1 MGGGF
6 QFGLI
11 PPGAGVLCA
20 LSGGADS
27 MYLLCRLLEGRERY
41 GWKVCAAHLNHGLRE
56 SAGRDEEFVRSW
68 CERQSVPLAT
78 GREDVAGYAR
88 REGMSEEE
96 AGRVLRYRFLEGAAL
111 ETGCA
116 LIATGHHAGDDA
128 ETVLM
133 NLIRG
138 CGLKGLTGIPQR
150 RGNIVRPML
159 EVSRQEIEDYL
170 KRHGVPHVED
180 ETNAGLNYTR
190 NKIRHRLLPLLEELN
205 PQAAAHIAS
214 AARRLREDEAELSRQ
229 AERISG
235 QGLDI
240 PEGLAVN
247 VEPLREAPRPI
258 ALRACGQ
265 LLDKAGLSG
274 ESVHREGMLALA
286 LGDDPSAQID
296 VPGGSVRRQYELL
309 ALARQTASDAE
320 PPAPRE
326 LAEGES
332 RWGSWIIRC
341 IPAEC
346 PGKAY
351 VSPREFYLRPGR
363 YLIRPRREG
372 DVITL
377 GKRPSKTVKKLM
389 IEGRV
394 PACRRELVP
403 VVDGGGRA
411 AALGGFGP
419 DLDFLAEPGKPALH
433 IGLLPDGSNP
443 CHALRLP
450 TLCGGGQSGL
460 NQKAEENEHDP
471 SRH

>member
-1 MGGGF
+1 MDGF
-6 QFGLI
+6 RFDLI

-27 MYLLCRLLEGRERY
+27 MYLLCRLLEGRERH
-41 GWKVCAAHLNHGLRE
+41 GWTVYAAHFNHGLRP
-56 SAGRDEEFVRSW
+56 AAQRDEDFVRDW
-68 CERQSVPLAT
+68 CKRQGVPLAA
-78 GREDVAGYAR
+78 GRADVPAFVR
-88 REGMSEEE
+88 REGLSVEEG
-96 AGRVLRYRFLEGAAL
+96 ARILRYRFLAETAEAEGLAL
-111 ETGCA
+111 T
-116 LIATGHHAGDDA
+116 ATGHHAGDNA

-138 CGLKGLTGIPQR
+138 CGLNGLTGIPER

-159 EVSRQEIEDYL
+159 NVTRREIGDYL
-170 KRHGVPHVED
+170 NGHRVPHVED
-180 ETNAGLNYTR
+180 ETNADPAYTR
-190 NKIRHRLLPLLEELN
+190 NRVRLQLLPLLEELN
-205 PQAAAHIAS
+205 PRAMEHICAAAA
-214 AARRLREDEAELSRQ
+214 RLREDEAELSRQ

-265 LLDKAGLSG
+265 LLDRAGLSG

-419 DLDFLAEPGKPALH
+419 DLDFLAEPGYPALH
-433 IGLLPDGSNP
+433 IIL
-443 CHALRLP
+443 
-450 TLCGGGQSGL
+450 
-460 NQKAEENEHDP
+460 KAEENEHDP

>member
-1 MGGGF
+1 MDGF
-6 QFGLI
+6 RFDLI

-27 MYLLCRLLEGRERY
+27 MYLLCRLLEGREKY
-41 GWKVCAAHLNHGLRE
+41 GWTVYAAHFNHGLRP
-56 SAGRDEEFVRSW
+56 AAQRDEDFVRDW
-68 CERQSVPLAT
+68 CKRQGVPLAA
-78 GREDVAGYAR
+78 GRADVPAFVR
-88 REGMSEEE
+88 REGLSVEEG
-96 AGRVLRYRFLEGAAL
+96 ARILRYRFLAETAEAEGLAL
-111 ETGCA
+111 T
-116 LIATGHHAGDDA
+116 ATGHHAGDNA

-138 CGLKGLTGIPQR
+138 CGLNGLTGIPER
-150 RGNIVRPML
+150 RGDIVRPML
-159 EVSRQEIEDYL
+159 NVTRREIGDYL
-170 KRHGVPHVED
+170 KEHGVPHVED
-180 ETNAGLNYTR
+180 ETNADPAYTR
-190 NKIRHRLLPLLEELN
+190 NRVRLRLLPLLEELN
-205 PQAAAHIAS
+205 PRAAEHICAAAA
-214 AARRLREDEAELSRQ
+214 RLREDEAELSRQ

-309 ALARQTASDAE
+309 ALAPLGERLPPE
-320 PPAPRE
+320 PMALE
-326 LAEGES
+326 AGES
-332 RWGSWIIRC
+332 RWGGWRISC
-341 IPAEC
+341 TPAVC
-346 PGKAY
+346 PAKAY
-351 VSPREFYLRPGR
+351 ASPEEFYLKPGA
-363 YLIRPRREG
+363 YILRPRREG

-419 DLDFLAEPGKPALH
+419 DLDFLAEPGYPALH
-433 IGLLPDGSNP
+433 III
-443 CHALRLP
+443 
-450 TLCGGGQSGL
+450 
-460 NQKAEENEHDP
+460 K
-471 SRH
+471 SRGE

>member
-1 MGGGF
+1 MDGF
-6 QFGLI
+6 RFDLI

-41 GWKVCAAHLNHGLRE
+41 GWTVYAAHFNHGLRP
-56 SAGRDEEFVRSW
+56 AAQRDEDFVRDW
-68 CERQSVPLAT
+68 CKRQGVPLAA
-78 GREDVAGYAR
+78 GRADVPAFVR
-88 REGMSEEE
+88 REGLSVEEG
-96 AGRVLRYRFLEGAAL
+96 ARILRYRFLAETAEAEGLAL
-111 ETGCA
+111 T
-116 LIATGHHAGDDA
+116 ATGHHAGDNA

-138 CGLKGLTGIPQR
+138 CGLNGLTGIPER
-150 RGNIVRPML
+150 RGDIVRPML
-159 EVSRQEIEDYL
+159 NVTRREIGDYL
-170 KRHGVPHVED
+170 KEHGVPHVED
-180 ETNAGLNYTR
+180 DSNADPAFTR
-190 NKIRHRLLPLLEELN
+190 NRVRLRLLPLLEELN
-205 PQAAAHIAS
+205 PRAAEHICAAAA
-214 AARRLREDEAELSRQ
+214 RLREDEAELSRQ

-309 ALARQTASDAE
+309 ALSPLGERLPPE
-320 PPAPRE
+320 PMALE
-326 LAEGES
+326 AGES
-332 RWGSWIIRC
+332 RWGSWRISC
-341 IPAEC
+341 TPAVC
-346 PGKAY
+346 PAKAY
-351 VSPREFYLRPGR
+351 ASPEEFYLKPGA
-363 YLIRPRREG
+363 YTLRPRREG

-419 DLDFLAEPGKPALH
+419 DLDFLAEPGYPALH
-433 IGLLPDGSNP
+433 III
-443 CHALRLP
+443 
-450 TLCGGGQSGL
+450 
-460 NQKAEENEHDP
+460 K
-471 SRH
+471 SRGE

>member
-1 MGGGF
+1 MDGF
-6 QFGLI
+6 RFDLI

-41 GWKVCAAHLNHGLRE
+41 GWTVRAAHLNHGLRP
-56 SAGRDEEFVRSW
+56 AARRDEDFVRDW
-68 CERQSVPLAT
+68 CKRQGVPLAA
-78 GREDVAGYAR
+78 GRADVPAFVR
-88 REGMSEEE
+88 REGLSVEEG
-96 AGRVLRYRFLEGAAL
+96 ARILRYRFLAETAEAEGLAL
-111 ETGCA
+111 T
-116 LIATGHHAGDDA
+116 ATGHHAGDNA

-138 CGLKGLTGIPQR
+138 CGLNGLTGIPER
-150 RGNIVRPML
+150 RGDIVRPML
-159 EVSRQEIEDYL
+159 NVTRREIGDYL
-170 KRHGVPHVED
+170 KEHGVPHVED
-180 ETNAGLNYTR
+180 ETNADPAFTR
-190 NKIRHRLLPLLEELN
+190 NRVRLRLLPLLEELN
-205 PQAAAHIAS
+205 PRAAEHICAAAA
-214 AARRLREDEAELSRQ
+214 RLREDEAELSRQ

-240 PEGLAVN
+240 PEGIAVN

-377 GKRPSKTVKKLM
+377 GKLPSKTVKKLM

-460 NQKAEENEHDP
+460 NQKAKENEHDP

>member
-1 MGGGF
+1 
-6 QFGLI
+6 
-11 PPGAGVLCA
+11 
-20 LSGGADS
+20 

-41 GWKVCAAHLNHGLRE
+41 GWTVRAAHLNHGLRP
-56 SAGRDEEFVRSW
+56 AAQRDEDFVRDW
-68 CERQSVPLAT
+68 CKRQGVPLTT
-78 GREDVAGYAR
+78 GRADVPAFVR
-88 REGMSEEE
+88 REGLSVEEG
-96 AGRVLRYRFLEGAAL
+96 ARILRYRFLAETAEAEGLAL
-111 ETGCA
+111 T
-116 LIATGHHAGDDA
+116 ATGHHAGDNA

-138 CGLKGLTGIPQR
+138 CGLNGLTGIPER
-150 RGNIVRPML
+150 RGDIVRPML
-159 EVSRQEIEDYL
+159 NVTRREIGDYL
-170 KRHGVPHVED
+170 KEHGVPHVED
-180 ETNAGLNYTR
+180 ETNADPAYTR
-190 NKIRHRLLPLLEELN
+190 NRVRLRLLPLLEELN
-205 PQAAAHIAS
+205 PRAAEHICAAAA
-214 AARRLREDEAELSRQ
+214 RLREDEAELSRQ

-309 ALARQTASDAE
+309 ALSPLWERLPPE
-320 PPAPRE
+320 PMALE
-326 LAEGES
+326 AGES
-332 RWGSWIIRC
+332 RWGGWRISC
-341 IPAEC
+341 TPTVCPA
-346 PGKAY
+346 KAY
-351 VSPREFYLRPGR
+351 LSPEEFYLKPGA
-363 YLIRPRREG
+363 YTLRPRREG

-419 DLDFLAEPGKPALH
+419 DLDFLAEPGYPALH
-433 IGLLPDGSNP
+433 IIL
-443 CHALRLP
+443 
-450 TLCGGGQSGL
+450 
-460 NQKAEENEHDP
+460 KAEENEHDP

>member
-1 MGGGF
+1 MDGF
-6 QFGLI
+6 RFDLI

-41 GWKVCAAHLNHGLRE
+41 GWTVYAAHFNHGLRP
-56 SAGRDEEFVRSW
+56 AAQRDEDFVRDW
-68 CERQSVPLAT
+68 CKRQGVPLAT
-78 GREDVAGYAR
+78 GRADVPAFVR
-88 REGMSEEE
+88 REGLSVEEG
-96 AGRVLRYRFLEGAAL
+96 ARILRYRFLAETAEAEGLAL
-111 ETGCA
+111 T
-116 LIATGHHAGDDA
+116 ATGHHAGDNA

-138 CGLKGLTGIPQR
+138 CGLNGLTGIPER
-150 RGNIVRPML
+150 RGDIVRPML
-159 EVSRQEIEDYL
+159 NVTRREIGDYL
-170 KRHGVPHVED
+170 KEHGVPHVED
-180 ETNAGLNYTR
+180 ESNADPAFTR
-190 NKIRHRLLPLLEELN
+190 NRVRLQLLPLLEELN
-205 PQAAAHIAS
+205 PRAAEHICAAAA
-214 AARRLREDEAELSRQ
+214 RLREDEAELSRQ

-247 VEPLREAPRPI
+247 VEPLREAPRAI

-309 ALARQTASDAE
+309 ALAPLGERLPPE
-320 PPAPRE
+320 PMALE
-326 LAEGES
+326 AGES
-332 RWGSWIIRC
+332 RWGSWRISC
-341 IPAEC
+341 TPAVC
-346 PGKAY
+346 PAKAY
-351 VSPREFYLRPGR
+351 ASPEEFYLKPGA
-363 YLIRPRREG
+363 YTLRPRREG

-419 DLDFLAEPGKPALH
+419 DLDFLAEPGYPALH
-433 IGLLPDGSNP
+433 III
-443 CHALRLP
+443 
-450 TLCGGGQSGL
+450 
-460 NQKAEENEHDP
+460 K
-471 SRH
+471 SRGE

>member
-1 MGGGF
+1 MDGF
-6 QFGLI
+6 RFDLI

-27 MYLLCRLLEGRERY
+27 MYLLCRLLEGRERH
-41 GWKVCAAHLNHGLRE
+41 GWTVYAAHFNHGLRP
-56 SAGRDEEFVRSW
+56 AAQRDEDFVRDW
-68 CERQSVPLAT
+68 CKRQGVPLAA
-78 GREDVAGYAR
+78 GRADVPAFVR
-88 REGMSEEE
+88 REGLSVEEG
-96 AGRVLRYRFLEGAAL
+96 ARILRYRFLAETAEAEGLAL
-111 ETGCA
+111 T
-116 LIATGHHAGDDA
+116 ATGHHAGDNA

-138 CGLKGLTGIPQR
+138 CGLNGLTGIPER
-150 RGNIVRPML
+150 RGDIVRPML
-159 EVSRQEIEDYL
+159 NVTRREIGDYL
-170 KRHGVPHVED
+170 KEHGVPHVED
-180 ETNAGLNYTR
+180 ETNADPAFTR
-190 NKIRHRLLPLLEELN
+190 NRVRLRLLPLLEELN
-205 PQAAAHIAS
+205 PRAAEHICAAAA
-214 AARRLREDEAELSRQ
+214 RLREDEAELSRQ

-309 ALARQTASDAE
+309 ALSPLGERLPPE
-320 PPAPRE
+320 PMALE
-326 LAEGES
+326 AGES
-332 RWGSWIIRC
+332 RWGSWRISC
-341 IPAEC
+341 TPAVC
-346 PGKAY
+346 PAKAY
-351 VSPREFYLRPGR
+351 ASPEEFYLKPGA
-363 YLIRPRREG
+363 YTLRPRREG

-419 DLDFLAEPGKPALH
+419 DLDFLAEPGYPALH
-433 IGLLPDGSNP
+433 III
-443 CHALRLP
+443 
-450 TLCGGGQSGL
+450 
-460 NQKAEENEHDP
+460 K
-471 SRH
+471 SRGE

>member
-1 MGGGF
+1 MDGF
-6 QFGLI
+6 RFDLI

-41 GWKVCAAHLNHGLRE
+41 GWTVYAAHFNHGLRP
-56 SAGRDEEFVRSW
+56 AAQRDEDFVRDW
-68 CERQSVPLAT
+68 CKRQGVPLAT
-78 GREDVAGYAR
+78 GRADVPAFVR
-88 REGMSEEE
+88 REGLSVEEG
-96 AGRVLRYRFLEGAAL
+96 ARILRYRFLAETAEAEGLAL
-111 ETGCA
+111 T
-116 LIATGHHAGDDA
+116 ATGHHAGDNA

-138 CGLKGLTGIPQR
+138 CGLNGLTGIPER
-150 RGNIVRPML
+150 RGDIVRPML
-159 EVSRQEIEDYL
+159 NVTRREIGDYL
-170 KRHGVPHVED
+170 KEHGVPHVED
-180 ETNAGLNYTR
+180 ETNADPAYTR
-190 NKIRHRLLPLLEELN
+190 NRVRLRLLPLLEELN
-205 PQAAAHIAS
+205 PRAAEHICAAAA
-214 AARRLREDEAELSRQ
+214 RLREDEAELSRQ

-247 VEPLREAPRPI
+247 VEPLREAPRAI

-309 ALARQTASDAE
+309 ALAPLGERLPPE
-320 PPAPRE
+320 PMALE
-326 LAEGES
+326 AGES
-332 RWGSWIIRC
+332 RWGSWRISC
-341 IPAEC
+341 TPAVC
-346 PGKAY
+346 PAKAY
-351 VSPREFYLRPGR
+351 ASPEEFYLKPGA
-363 YLIRPRREG
+363 YTLRPRREG

-419 DLDFLAEPGKPALH
+419 DLDFLAEPGYPALH
-433 IGLLPDGSNP
+433 III
-443 CHALRLP
+443 
-450 TLCGGGQSGL
+450 
-460 NQKAEENEHDP
+460 K
-471 SRH
+471 SRGE

>member
-1 MGGGF
+1 MDGF
-6 QFGLI
+6 RFDLI

-27 MYLLCRLLEGRERY
+27 MYLLCRLLEGREKY
-41 GWKVCAAHLNHGLRE
+41 GWTVYAAHFNHGLRP
-56 SAGRDEEFVRSW
+56 AAQRDEDFVRDW
-68 CERQSVPLAT
+68 CKRQGVPLAA
-78 GREDVAGYAR
+78 GRADVPAFVR
-88 REGMSEEE
+88 REGLSVEEG
-96 AGRVLRYRFLEGAAL
+96 ARILRYRFLAETAEAEGLAL
-111 ETGCA
+111 T
-116 LIATGHHAGDDA
+116 ATGHHAGDNA

-138 CGLKGLTGIPQR
+138 CGLNGLTGIPER
-150 RGNIVRPML
+150 RGDIVRPML
-159 EVSRQEIEDYL
+159 NVTRREIGDYL
-170 KRHGVPHVED
+170 KEHGVPHVED
-180 ETNAGLNYTR
+180 ETNADPAYTR
-190 NKIRHRLLPLLEELN
+190 NRVRLRLLPLLEELN
-205 PQAAAHIAS
+205 PRAAEHICAAAA
-214 AARRLREDEAELSRQ
+214 RLREDEAELSRQ

-309 ALARQTASDAE
+309 ALSPLGERLPPE
-320 PPAPRE
+320 PMALE
-326 LAEGES
+326 AGES
-332 RWGSWIIRC
+332 RWGSWRISC
-341 IPAEC
+341 TPAVC
-346 PGKAY
+346 PAKAY
-351 VSPREFYLRPGR
+351 ASPEEFYLKPGA
-363 YLIRPRREG
+363 YTLRPRREG

-419 DLDFLAEPGKPALH
+419 DLDFLAEPGYPALH
-433 IGLLPDGSNP
+433 III
-443 CHALRLP
+443 
-450 TLCGGGQSGL
+450 
-460 NQKAEENEHDP
+460 K
-471 SRH
+471 SRGE

>member
-1 MGGGF
+1 MGDPF
-6 QFGLI
+6 RFDLL
-11 PPGAGVLCA
+11 PPGGSVLCA

-41 GWKVCAAHLNHGLRE
+41 GWTVYAAHFNHGLRP
-56 SAGRDEEFVRSW
+56 AAQRDEDFVRDW
-68 CERQSVPLAT
+68 CKRQGVPLAA
-78 GREDVAGYAR
+78 GRADVPAFVR
-88 REGMSEEE
+88 REGLSVEEG
-96 AGRVLRYRFLEGAAL
+96 ARILRYRFLAETAEAEGLAL
-111 ETGCA
+111 T
-116 LIATGHHAGDDA
+116 ATGHHAGDNA

-138 CGLKGLTGIPQR
+138 CGLNGLTGIPER
-150 RGNIVRPML
+150 RGDIVRPML
-159 EVSRQEIEDYL
+159 NVTRREIGDYL
-170 KRHGVPHVED
+170 KEHGVPHVED
-180 ETNAGLNYTR
+180 DSNADPAFTR
-190 NKIRHRLLPLLEELN
+190 NRVRLRLLPLLEELN
-205 PQAAAHIAS
+205 PRAAEHICAAAA
-214 AARRLREDEAELSRQ
+214 RLREDEAELSRQ

-309 ALARQTASDAE
+309 ALSPLGERLPPE
-320 PPAPRE
+320 PMALE
-326 LAEGES
+326 AGES
-332 RWGSWIIRC
+332 RWGSWRISC
-341 IPAEC
+341 TPAVC
-346 PGKAY
+346 PAKAY
-351 VSPREFYLRPGR
+351 ASPEEFYLKPGA
-363 YLIRPRREG
+363 YTLRPRREG

-419 DLDFLAEPGKPALH
+419 DLDFLAEPGYPALH
-433 IGLLPDGSNP
+433 III
-443 CHALRLP
+443 
-450 TLCGGGQSGL
+450 
-460 NQKAEENEHDP
+460 K
-471 SRH
+471 SRGE

>member
-1 MGGGF
+1 MDGF
-6 QFGLI
+6 RFDLI

-41 GWKVCAAHLNHGLRE
+41 GWTVYAAHFNHGLRP
-56 SAGRDEEFVRSW
+56 AAQRDEDFVRDW
-68 CERQSVPLAT
+68 CKRQGVPLAA
-78 GREDVAGYAR
+78 GRADVPAFVR
-88 REGMSEEE
+88 REGLSVEEG
-96 AGRVLRYRFLEGAAL
+96 ARILRYRFLAETAEAEGLAL
-111 ETGCA
+111 T
-116 LIATGHHAGDDA
+116 ATGHHAGDNA

-138 CGLKGLTGIPQR
+138 CGLNGLTGIPER
-150 RGNIVRPML
+150 RGDIVRPML
-159 EVSRQEIEDYL
+159 NVTRREILDYL
-170 KRHGVPHVED
+170 EEHAVPHVED
-180 ETNAGLNYTR
+180 ETNTDPAYTR
-190 NKIRHRLLPLLEELN
+190 NKVRLQLLPLLEELN
-205 PQAAAHIAS
+205 PRAMEHICAAAA
-214 AARRLREDEAELSRQ
+214 RLREDEAELSRQ

-240 PEGLAVN
+240 PEGIAVN

-372 DVITL
+372 DMITL

-460 NQKAEENEHDP
+460 NQKAKENEHDP

>member
-1 MGGGF
+1 MDGF
-6 QFGLI
+6 RFDLI

-27 MYLLCRLLEGRERY
+27 MYLLCRLLEGRERH
-41 GWKVCAAHLNHGLRE
+41 GWTVYAAHFNHGLRP
-56 SAGRDEEFVRSW
+56 AAQRDEDFVRDW
-68 CERQSVPLAT
+68 CKRQGVPLAA
-78 GREDVAGYAR
+78 GRADVPAFVR
-88 REGMSEEE
+88 REGLSVEEG
-96 AGRVLRYRFLEGAAL
+96 ARILRYRFLAETAEAEGLAL
-111 ETGCA
+111 T
-116 LIATGHHAGDDA
+116 ATGHHAGDNA

-138 CGLKGLTGIPQR
+138 CGLNGLTGIPER
-150 RGNIVRPML
+150 RGDIVRPML
-159 EVSRQEIEDYL
+159 NVTRREIGDYL
-170 KRHGVPHVED
+170 KEHGVPHVED
-180 ETNAGLNYTR
+180 ETNADPAYTR
-190 NKIRHRLLPLLEELN
+190 NRVRLQLLPLLEELN
-205 PQAAAHIAS
+205 PRAAEHICAAAA
-214 AARRLREDEAELSRQ
+214 RLREDEAELSRQ

-240 PEGLAVN
+240 PEGIAVN

-309 ALARQTASDAE
+309 ALSPLGERLPPE
-320 PPAPRE
+320 PMALE
-326 LAEGES
+326 AGES
-332 RWGSWIIRC
+332 RWGSWRISC
-341 IPAEC
+341 TPAVC
-346 PGKAY
+346 PAKAY
-351 VSPREFYLRPGR
+351 ASPEEFYLKPGA
-363 YLIRPRREG
+363 YTLRPRREG

-419 DLDFLAEPGKPALH
+419 DLDFLAEPGYPALH
-433 IGLLPDGSNP
+433 III
-443 CHALRLP
+443 
-450 TLCGGGQSGL
+450 
-460 NQKAEENEHDP
+460 K
-471 SRH
+471 SRGE

>member
-1 MGGGF
+1 MDGF
-6 QFGLI
+6 RFDLV
-11 PPGAGVLCA
+11 PPGGGVLCA

-41 GWKVCAAHLNHGLRE
+41 GWTVYAAHFNHGLRPT
-56 SAGRDEEFVRSW
+56 AQRDEDFVRDW
-68 CERQSVPLAT
+68 CKQQNVPLYT
-78 GREDVAGYAR
+78 CRDNVEEYAFKHKL
-88 REGMSEEE
+88 SVEE
-96 AGRVLRYRFLEGAAL
+96 AGRILRYRFLEDTAW
-111 ETGCA
+111 EIGCA
-116 LIATGHHAGDDA
+116 ESPVLIATGHHAGDNA

-159 EVSRQEIEDYL
+159 EVSRPEIEAYL
-170 KRHGVPHVED
+170 KKHSVPHMED
-180 ETNAGLNYTR
+180 ETNADPAYTR
-190 NKIRHRLLPLLEELN
+190 NKVRLRLLPLLEELN
-205 PQAAAHIAS
+205 PRAAEHICAAAA
-214 AARRLREDEAELSRQ
+214 RLREDEAELSRQ

-247 VEPLREAPRPI
+247 VEPLREAPRAI

-419 DLDFLAEPGKPALH
+419 DLDFLAEPGNPALH
-433 IGLLPDGSNP
+433 IWI
-443 CHALRLP
+443 A
-450 TLCGGGQSGL
+450 SG
-460 NQKAEENEHDP
+460 
-471 SRH
+471 RR

>member
-1 MGGGF
+1 MDGF
-6 QFGLI
+6 RFDLI

-27 MYLLCRLLEGRERY
+27 MYLLCRLLEGRERH
-41 GWKVCAAHLNHGLRE
+41 GWTVYAAHFNHGLRP
-56 SAGRDEEFVRSW
+56 AAQRDEDFVRDW
-68 CERQSVPLAT
+68 CKRQGVPLAA
-78 GREDVAGYAR
+78 GRADVPAFVR
-88 REGMSEEE
+88 REGLSVEEG
-96 AGRVLRYRFLEGAAL
+96 ARILRYRFLAETAEAEGLAL
-111 ETGCA
+111 T
-116 LIATGHHAGDDA
+116 ATGHHAGDNA

-138 CGLKGLTGIPQR
+138 CGLNGLTGIPER
-150 RGNIVRPML
+150 RGDIVRPML
-159 EVSRQEIEDYL
+159 NVTRREIGDYL
-170 KRHGVPHVED
+170 KEHGVPHVED
-180 ETNAGLNYTR
+180 ESNADPAYTR
-190 NKIRHRLLPLLEELN
+190 NRVRLRLLPLLEELN
-205 PQAAAHIAS
+205 PRAMEHICAAAA
-214 AARRLREDEAELSRQ
+214 RLREDEAELSRQ

-309 ALARQTASDAE
+309 ALSPLWERLPPE
-320 PPAPRE
+320 PMALE
-326 LAEGES
+326 AGES
-332 RWGSWIIRC
+332 RWGGWRISC
-341 IPAEC
+341 TPTVCPA
-346 PGKAY
+346 KAY
-351 VSPREFYLRPGR
+351 LSPEEFYLKPGA
-363 YLIRPRREG
+363 YTLRPRREG

-419 DLDFLAEPGKPALH
+419 DLDFLAEPGYPALH
-433 IGLLPDGSNP
+433 III
-443 CHALRLP
+443 
-450 TLCGGGQSGL
+450 
-460 NQKAEENEHDP
+460 K
-471 SRH
+471 SRGE